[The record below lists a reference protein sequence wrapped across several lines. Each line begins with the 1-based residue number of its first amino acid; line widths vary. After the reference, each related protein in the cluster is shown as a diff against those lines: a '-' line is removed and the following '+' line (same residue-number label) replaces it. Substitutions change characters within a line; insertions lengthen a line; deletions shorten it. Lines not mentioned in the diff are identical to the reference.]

1 MAVRFGKE
9 GCRAV
14 VVAGVRTPFLRSF
27 GAFTALDT
35 IALGTVVVKEL
46 LKRTELKTEEIDGL
60 IWGGVVLPSAAVN
73 VGREI
78 VLESGIPRSIEGTT
92 LTRACTSG
100 LIAITQAVAAI
111 ERGEADVMIAGGSD
125 STSNAEVTMPSSLVH
140 KAAPVLLSGKSGVKD
155 YFKLLGKLSIRRDL
169 IPKRPSVRERSS
181 GELMGEAAERMVKI
195 NDISR
200 EAQDALALQSHHR
213 AAAAIES
220 GRLKEEIV
228 AVATPDGKTVDRDN
242 IVRGD
247 TTLEKLARLKPAF
260 AQDGSLTAG
269 NSSSLTDGASAVL
282 VMREDKARAL
292 GYTPLAA
299 FRSWSY
305 DAVDPAGQ
313 MLMGPAISMPRAML
327 RAGMTLADVELIDIH
342 EAFAGQV
349 LCVLKALND
358 DTFAKETLGM
368 DKAIG
373 EITPESINVHGGSVA
388 LGHPFA
394 ATGARMV
401 TTLANELAKTD
412 KATALM
418 GICGAGGVSAGAILE
433 KVS

>member
-1 MAVRFGKE
+1 MAVSFGKE

-27 GAFTALDT
+27 GAFTPLDT
-35 IALGTVVVKEL
+35 IALGVVVVKEL
-46 LKRTELKTEEIDGL
+46 LKRTELKAEEIDGL
-60 IWGGVVLPSAAVN
+60 NWGGAVLPSASVN

-78 VLESGIPRSIEGTT
+78 VLDSGIPRSIEATT
-92 LTRACTSG
+92 ITRACTSG
-100 LIAITQAVAAI
+100 LMAITQAVAAI
-111 ERGEADVMIAGGSD
+111 ERGEADVMIAGGSE

-140 KAAPVLLSGKSGVKD
+140 KAAPVLLSGKAGVKD
-155 YFKLLGKLSIRRDL
+155 YFKLLAKISIRQDL
-169 IPKRPSVRERSS
+169 IPKRPSVRERST
-181 GELMGEAAERMVKI
+181 GELMGESAERMAKI
-195 NDISR
+195 NGITR

-220 GRLKEEIV
+220 GRLTEEIV
-228 AVATPDGKTVDRDN
+228 PVVTPEGKTVDRDN

-247 TTLEKLARLKPAF
+247 TTLEKLARLKPVF
-260 AQDGSLTAG
+260 AKDGTLTAG

-282 VMREDKARAL
+282 IMREDTARAL

-327 RAGMTLADVELIDIH
+327 RADMSLADIDLVDIH

-358 DTFAKETLGM
+358 DAFAKENLGM

-373 EITPESINVHGGSVA
+373 EIAPESINVHGGSVA

-394 ATGARMV
+394 ATGPRMV
-401 TTLANELAKTD
+401 TTLANELAKSDRT
-412 KATALM
+412 TALL
-418 GICGAGGVSAGAILE
+418 GICGAGGVSVGAILE
-433 KVS
+433 RV